1 MDLIRWK
8 SFSINFSRTSEERLE
23 FSSKSS
29 YLYVMPQVAA
39 SPVQEPVVPSKISRR
54 LMSVDALRG
63 FDMFWI
69 MAGDALVYA
78 FNRLAH
84 GGAHVDRAAEKSFS
98 IASFLADQLDHAD
111 WAGFHFYDLIF
122 PMFVFI
128 MGVSM
133 VFSLT
138 KQIQNGGRKD
148 ALKRLTRRF
157 VLLFTV
163 ALLYSGG
170 FNSSWPD
177 IRLLGVL
184 NRIALCYFFGGLIF
198 IFFKPKAMVA
208 WAVALLVGYWAM
220 MTFVPIRNIQLENS
234 ALANKAENQGEPKMA
249 AMLREGKSLIKNENG
264 IYKEKEGRNFST
276 VDDSPA
282 MTWTRSMFDNTKDM
296 TTAKFEP
303 GLNVANHFD
312 FKYLPGKKW
321 DVYWDPEGILSTIPA
336 IATCLLGAFAGLLLL
351 SANYCDKW
359 KLIYLFSFGVAAVIL
374 GFLWGIQFPVVKKIW
389 TSSFV
394 LVAGGYSAILLG
406 TFYWMVDVMKWQTW
420 CQPFVWMGMNSITIY
435 VTSNAIGG
443 FRKLAGRFV
452 GGDVK
457 AYFDTH
463 IAIGSGD
470 LLVAITGMLLAFL
483 YVRFLYKRKIFLRL

>member
-1 MDLIRWK
+1 MIISMTAIESGFRSLNLPMIYPTAK
-8 SFSINFSRTSEERLE
+8 A
-23 FSSKSS
+23 
-29 YLYVMPQVAA
+29 MQQAA
-39 SPVQEPVVPSKISRR
+39 SPVQEPVIAPKTSRR

-84 GGAHVDRAAEKSFS
+84 GGAHVDAAAEKGFS
-98 IASFLADQLDHAD
+98 IASFLAYELDHAD

-138 KQIQNGGRKD
+138 KQIQTGGRKD

-157 VLLFTV
+157 VLLFVV

-198 IFFKPKAMVA
+198 IYFKPKAMVA
-208 WAVALLVGYWAM
+208 WTVALLVGYWAM

-234 ALANKAENQGEPKMA
+234 ALAKEATSDGEPKMA
-249 AMLREGKSLIKNENG
+249 ALLREGKSLSKNDDG
-264 IYKEKEGRNFST
+264 GYKEREGKNFST
-276 VDDSPA
+276 VTDHPA
-282 MTWTRSMFDNTKDM
+282 MLWTKSMFDNTKDM
-296 TTAKFEP
+296 TIGKFEP

-321 DVYWDPEGILSTIPA
+321 DVYWDPEGISTLPA
-336 IATCLLGAFAGLLLL
+336 IATCLLGGLLDCFC
-351 SANYCDKW
+351 SAR
-359 KLIYLFSFGVAAVIL
+359 
-374 GFLWGIQFPVVKKIW
+374 
-389 TSSFV
+389 
-394 LVAGGYSAILLG
+394 
-406 TFYWMVDVMKWQTW
+406 
-420 CQPFVWMGMNSITIY
+420 ITA
-435 VTSNAIGG
+435 TNGN
-443 FRKLAGRFV
+443 
-452 GGDVK
+452 
-457 AYFDTH
+457 
-463 IAIGSGD
+463 
-470 LLVAITGMLLAFL
+470 
-483 YVRFLYKRKIFLRL
+483 